1 MQRLDEVDIS
11 FLNIDKKLEV
21 IDNNLISLNK
31 ITSDNT
37 KDIDVIIIYGNL
49 IKN

>member
-1 MQRLDEVDIS
+1 MQRLDEIDIS

-37 KDIDVIIIYGNL
+37 KDIDVIIIY
-49 IKN
+49 